1 MDSLVIK
8 LIIVFILFI
17 ISLIIYI
24 ITKGYIREKRFINF
38 SLSKDDLNEI
48 SLFDQIQIKYWKVV
62 HSLSKSLGHNPILRE
77 LATDYNKF
85 ITINEKNY
93 KKSID
98 YIAIKLLS
106 TILGIVLIIV
116 LMISSIIPNNLIIL
130 CLFIIIGYV
139 LPDLLWNINY
149 FKKCQ
154 SIRSKLY
161 QSIIIINDALVN
173 NDIEYAIN
181 KVIDEL
187 DGPIQDE
194 YKKVLVDISYGVSLV
209 DAFKRFYKRTNIKSI
224 KLIYNALIINSK
236 NLYDTFN
243 LIREEFDYVNNKN
256 NITLN
261 LNKIIDIMSYV
272 YALVPIVFT
281 IMLLI
286 INVDYFKIIKT

>member
-62 HSLSKSLGHNPILRE
+62 HSLSKSLEHNPILRV

-106 TILGIVLIIV
+106 TILGII
-116 LMISSIIPNNLIIL
+116 LIIL
-130 CLFIIIGYV
+130 KNV
-139 LPDLLWNINY
+139 
-149 FKKCQ
+149 
-154 SIRSKLY
+154 
-161 QSIIIINDALVN
+161 
-173 NDIEYAIN
+173 
-181 KVIDEL
+181 
-187 DGPIQDE
+187 
-194 YKKVLVDISYGVSLV
+194 KVLEANY
-209 DAFKRFYKRTNIKSI
+209 
-224 KLIYNALIINSK
+224 IN
-236 NLYDTFN
+236 
-243 LIREEFDYVNNKN
+243 
-256 NITLN
+256 
-261 LNKIIDIMSYV
+261 
-272 YALVPIVFT
+272 P
-281 IMLLI
+281 LLL
-286 INVDYFKIIKT
+286 